1 MPLSFDA
8 ALGIHPKTLQLR
20 TQRAEVLAHNI
31 ANADTP
37 GYKAKDIDFAAFLES
52 HQTDTT
58 DMKRTHATHQRALF
72 DEFARSDIRYRIPS
86 HPSLDV
92 NTVDTH
98 EEKSAYVE
106 NALRFQAS
114 FRFLNGK
121 FTGLITALKGE

>member
-58 DMKRTHATHQRALF
+58 DMKRTHATHQRALLMNSLVPISAI
-72 DEFARSDIRYRIPS
+72 EF
-86 HPSLDV
+86 H
-92 NTVDTH
+92 
-98 EEKSAYVE
+98 
-106 NALRFQAS
+106 
-114 FRFLNGK
+114 
-121 FTGLITALKGE
+121 LIHLWMETL